1 MTEWLNCILANPS
14 LIKMLP
20 ANHFWMCKKDTFID
34 ALSLTMHY
42 VKPIIR
48 RTHDFNYILIT
59 VTYKTCFNRCNAI
72 HFLSLQPTNHS
83 YWGDNQ
89 IKGSLMHVTV
99 QESFSSFE
107 PILSPFLLCSRK
119 VLNYLQIKTTNES
132 L

>member
-1 MTEWLNCILANPS
+1 
-14 LIKMLP
+14 MLP

-34 ALSLTMHY
+34 AHSLTMHY

-89 IKGSLMHVTV
+89 IKGSLICALV
-99 QESFSSFE
+99 QESCSSFE

-119 VLNYLQIKTTNES
+119 VLNYLQT
-132 L
+132 